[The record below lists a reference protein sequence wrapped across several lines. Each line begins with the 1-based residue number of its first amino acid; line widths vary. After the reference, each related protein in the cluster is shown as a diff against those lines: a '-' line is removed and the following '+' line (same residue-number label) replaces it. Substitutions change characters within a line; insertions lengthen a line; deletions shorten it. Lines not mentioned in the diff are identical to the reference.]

1 MASMPTILA
10 QLSGGTREHR
20 AKLASEDSTIAVSHV
35 AEGSLSC
42 GLFSGS
48 TVALERR
55 TLTAIAA
62 VLTAGEAPAQEPL
75 PDGGREKSVRIVRT
89 ATPPVIDGVLDEQA
103 WELASQLEDLHEIQ
117 PTEYAPASE
126 RTVVYLMYDEDAIYI
141 GARLYDRDPS
151 GITARI
157 LRQGEEVFG
166 DDWFSVLLD
175 PFHDRRS
182 GYRFLTNPNGLRQEG
197 LFQNISE
204 EQWDWEGIWDTASTI
219 DAQGWVTEI
228 AIPFKTLSFN
238 PENDTWGI
246 NFRRAIARRD
256 ERTGWVSR
264 NRNSDPSTS
273 GTVVGLVGLEQGLGL
288 DVVPS
293 LSVNERRPFDGTATT
308 TDTDPSLD
316 VFYKLSPSL
325 TSALTI
331 NTDFS
336 ATEVDDREV
345 NLTRFDLFFPE
356 KRDFFLQDADI
367 FEFGGL
373 EENGRPFFSRRIGLS
388 DDGELI
394 DLEVG
399 GKLTGRVG
407 RWNIGTLSVRQDEF
421 EGLPADNATVARAS
435 ANLLEE
441 SSVGMIVTEGNPG
454 FTVDNSLVG
463 ADFLYRNSRLP
474 GGKLV
479 EVNAWA
485 QESDSEGV
493 TADQSAYGIRLA
505 MPNNTGWRG
514 GLGYTSL
521 DEGFNPGLGFLNRP
535 GVNTLYFGTQYTWRP
550 REGFARSILSG
561 YDAERTELLNGELQ
575 SQSVEYDLIALESRF
590 GDELRLEHEAE
601 QEQLDEDF
609 EIYDGI
615 VIPLGHYSF
624 GMTGISL
631 ETADQRK
638 VWGGI
643 EYGAGDFYDGERTEI
658 AAEINWRPSGRLRTG
673 IGYELNDID
682 LPQGSFVTRL
692 AVFRTDVAFSSKLSW
707 VTRIQYDNVSE
718 LMGINLRLHWVPQAG
733 REGFIVINHNL
744 EDYDFDNRF
753 HSALSEASVKFSY
766 TFRF

>member
-1 MASMPTILA
+1 MP
-10 QLSGGTREHR
+10 
-20 AKLASEDSTIAVSHV
+20 
-35 AEGSLSC
+35 
-42 GLFSGS
+42 
-48 TVALERR
+48 LERH
-55 TLTAIAA
+55 TLTALAA
-62 VLTAGEAPAQEPL
+62 VLAAGEAPAQETVPA
-75 PDGGREKSVRIVRT
+75 GAREKSVRIVRA
-89 ATPPVIDGVLDEQA
+89 ATPPVIDGVLDDDA
-103 WELASQLEDLHEIQ
+103 WQLASQVEDLHEIQ

-126 RTVVYLMYDEDAIYI
+126 RTVVYLMYDEDALYI

-151 GITARI
+151 GVTARI

-182 GYRFLTNPNGLRQEG
+182 GYRFMTNPNGLRQEG
-197 LFQNISE
+197 LFQNISD
-204 EQWDWEGIWDTASTI
+204 EQWDWEGIWYTASTI
-219 DAQGWVTEI
+219 DEQGWVTEI

-238 PENDTWGI
+238 PENDSWGI

-273 GTVVGLVGLEQGLGL
+273 GTVVGLVGLQQGLGL

-293 LSVNERRPFDGTATT
+293 LSVSERRPFDGTASS

-336 ATEVDDREV
+336 ATEVDDRQV
-345 NLTRFDLFFPE
+345 NLTRFGLFFPE

-373 EENGRPFFSRRIGLS
+373 EANGRPFFSRRIGLS
-388 DDGELI
+388 DDGQPI

-407 RWNIGTLSVRQDEF
+407 RWNIGALSVRQDEF
-421 EGLPADNATVARAS
+421 EGLAADNATVARAS

-441 SSVGMIVTEGNPG
+441 SSIGMIVTEGNPG
-454 FTVDNSLVG
+454 QTVDNSLVG
-463 ADFLYRNSRLP
+463 VDFRYRNSRLP

-479 EVNAWA
+479 EVNAWT

-493 TADQSAYGIRLA
+493 TADEGAYGILVNL
-505 MPNNTGWRG
+505 PNNTGWRG
-514 GLGYTSL
+514 YLGYNSL
-521 DEGFNPGLGFLNRP
+521 GEGFNPGLGFLNRP
-535 GVNTLYFGTQYTWRP
+535 GVNTLYFGTEYTHRP
-550 REGFARSILSG
+550 PEGRLRALWGG
-561 YDAERTELLNGELQ
+561 YEAERIELLNGELQ
-575 SQSVEYDLIALESRF
+575 SQAVEYQLIALENRV
-590 GDELRLEHEAE
+590 GDGLGLQYEAE
-601 QEQLDEDF
+601 QEQLDEEF
-609 EIYDGI
+609 EISDGI
-615 VIPLGHYSF
+615 IIPVGHYSF
-624 GMTGISL
+624 GNTRLSL
-631 ETADQRK
+631 ETADHRK
-638 VWGGI
+638 VWVNADYQVG
-643 EYGAGDFYDGERTEI
+643 EFFDGERTEI

-673 IGYELNDID
+673 VGYEFNDID
-682 LPQGSFVTRL
+682 LPQGSFITRL

-707 VTRIQYDNVSE
+707 TARIQYDNVSE
-718 LMGINLRLHWVPQAG
+718 LMGVNLRLHWVPEAG
-733 REGFIVINHNL
+733 REGFFVINHNL
-744 EDYDFDNRF
+744 EDYDLDNRF
-753 HSALSEASVKFSY
+753 HSALSEATAKFSY

>member
-1 MASMPTILA
+1 MT
-10 QLSGGTREHR
+10 
-20 AKLASEDSTIAVSHV
+20 
-35 AEGSLSC
+35 
-42 GLFSGS
+42 
-48 TVALERR
+48 LERR
-55 TLTAIAA
+55 ALTAIAA

-75 PDGGREKSVRIVRT
+75 PEGAREKSVRIVR
-89 ATPPVIDGVLDEQA
+89 AASPPVIDGVLDEGA
-103 WELASQLEDLHEIQ
+103 WQLATQLEDLHEIQ
-117 PTEYAPASE
+117 PTEYAPATE
-126 RTVVYLMYDEDAIYI
+126 RTIVYLLYDKDAIYI

-151 GITARI
+151 QVTSRI

-182 GYRFLTNPNGLRQEG
+182 GYRFMTNPNGLRQEG

-204 EQWDWEGIWDTASTI
+204 EQWDWEGIWYTASTI
-219 DAQGWVTEI
+219 DEQGWVTEI

-238 PENDTWGI
+238 PDNDTWGI

-273 GTVVGLVGLEQGLGL
+273 GTVVGLVGLEQGVGL

-293 LSVNERRPFDGTATT
+293 LSVSERRPFDGNATT
-308 TDTDPSLD
+308 TDTEPSLD
-316 VFYKLSPSL
+316 IFYKLSPSL

-336 ATEVDDREV
+336 ATEVDDRQV
-345 NLTRFDLFFPE
+345 NLTRFGLFFPE

-373 EENGRPFFSRRIGLS
+373 ERNGRPFFSRRIGLS
-388 DDGELI
+388 DDGEPI

-399 GKLTGRVG
+399 GKITGRVG
-407 RWNIGTLSVRQDEF
+407 RWNIGALSVRQDEF
-421 EGLPADNATVARAS
+421 ETLPADNATVARAS
-435 ANLLEE
+435 ANLLGE
-441 SSVGMIVTEGNPG
+441 SNLGMIVTEGNPG
-454 FTVDNSLVG
+454 STVDNSLAGV
-463 ADFLYRNSRLP
+463 DFLYHNSRLP

-479 EVNAWA
+479 EVNAWV
-485 QESDSEGV
+485 QESDSEGEA
-493 TADQSAYGIRLA
+493 ADEGAYGIRVA
-505 MPNNTGWRG
+505 APNNTGWRG

-521 DEGFNPGLGFLNRP
+521 GEGFNPGLGFRTRP
-535 GVNTLYFGTQYTWRP
+535 GVNTLYFGTQYTHRP
-550 REGFARSILSG
+550 REGLARAISGG
-561 YDAERTELLNGELQ
+561 YDAERTELSNGELQ
-575 SQSVEYDLIALESRF
+575 SQSVEYELLAIESRF
-590 GDELRLEHEAE
+590 GDELSLQHEAE

-624 GMTGISL
+624 GMTGISF

-638 VWGGI
+638 VWGGVD
-643 EYGAGDFYDGERTEI
+643 YQAGDFYDGKRTEI
-658 AAEINWRPSGRLRTG
+658 GAEINWRPSGRLRTG
-673 IGYELNDID
+673 FGFEWNDIE

-692 AVFRTDVAFSSKLSW
+692 VEFRTDVAFSSKLSW

-718 LMGINLRLHWVPQAG
+718 LMGINLRVHWVPEAG
-733 REGFIVINHNL
+733 REGFIVINHDL
-744 EDYDFDNRF
+744 EDQDLDNRF

>member
-1 MASMPTILA
+1 VP
-10 QLSGGTREHR
+10 
-20 AKLASEDSTIAVSHV
+20 
-35 AEGSLSC
+35 
-42 GLFSGS
+42 
-48 TVALERR
+48 LERR
-55 TLTAIAA
+55 TSTAIAA
-62 VLTAGEAPAQEPL
+62 VLAAGAAAAQDSPPA
-75 PDGGREKSVRIVRT
+75 GAREKSVRIVRA
-89 ATPPVIDGVLDEQA
+89 ATPPVIDGVLDEDVWQ
-103 WELASQLEDLHEIQ
+103 LAPQLEDLHEVQ
-117 PTEYAPASE
+117 PTEYAAASE
-126 RTVVYLMYDEDAIYI
+126 RTVVYLLYDKDAIYI
-141 GARLYDRDPS
+141 GARLYDSDPS
-151 GITARI
+151 AITARI
-157 LRQGEEVFG
+157 LRQGDELFG

-204 EQWDWEGIWDTASTI
+204 EQWDWEGIWYTASTI
-219 DAQGWVTEI
+219 DEHGWVTEI

-264 NRNSDPSTS
+264 NRSSDPSTS
-273 GTVVGLVGLEQGLGL
+273 GTVVGLVGLEQGVGL

-293 LSVNERRPFDGTATT
+293 LSIGERRPFDGTATT

-316 VFYKLSPSL
+316 VFYKLTPSL

-336 ATEVDDREV
+336 ATEVDDRQV
-345 NLTRFDLFFPE
+345 NLTRFGLFFPE

-373 EENGRPFFSRRIGLS
+373 EQNGRPFHSRRIGLS

-394 DLEVG
+394 DLTVG

-407 RWNIGTLSVRQDEF
+407 RFNIGALSVRQDEL
-421 EGLPADNATVARAS
+421 EALPADNATVARAS

-441 SSVGMIVTEGNPG
+441 SSLGMIVTEGNPG
-454 FTVDNSLVG
+454 QTADNSLVG
-463 ADFLYRNSRLP
+463 VDFLYRNSRLP

-485 QESDSEGV
+485 QESDTEGS
-493 TADQSAYGIRLA
+493 TGDQGAYGVRVA

-514 GLGYTSL
+514 GVGYTSL
-521 DEGFNPGLGFLNRP
+521 GESFNPGLGFLNRP
-535 GVNTLYFGTQYTWRP
+535 GVSTLYFGTQHTWRP
-550 REGFARSILSG
+550 REGFARAITSG
-561 YDAERTELLNGELQ
+561 YDADRTELVDGELQ
-575 SQSVEYDLIALESRF
+575 SQSVEYELIRIESRF
-590 GDELRLEHEAE
+590 GDELGFSHEAE
-601 QEQLDEDF
+601 QELLDEDF

-615 VIPLGHYSF
+615 VIPFGHYSF

-631 ETADQRK
+631 ETADHRR
-638 VWGGI
+638 VWGGV
-643 EYGAGDFYDGERTEI
+643 EYQTGDFYDGERKQIETEI
-658 AAEINWRPSGRLRTG
+658 SWRPSGRFGAGL
-673 IGYELNDID
+673 GYEFNDIE
-682 LPQGSFVTRL
+682 LPQGRFVTRL
-692 AVFRTDVAFSSKLSW
+692 VELRTDVAFSSKLSLSQ
-707 VTRIQYDNVSE
+707 RIQYDNVSE
-718 LMGINLRLHWVPQAG
+718 VMGVNLRLHWIPEAG
-733 REGFIVINHNL
+733 REGFFVINHNL
-744 EDYDFDNRF
+744 EDFDLDNRF

>member
-1 MASMPTILA
+1 VP
-10 QLSGGTREHR
+10 
-20 AKLASEDSTIAVSHV
+20 
-35 AEGSLSC
+35 
-42 GLFSGS
+42 
-48 TVALERR
+48 LERR
-55 TLTAIAA
+55 TLTALAA
-62 VLTAGEAPAQEPL
+62 VLSAGEVSAQETV
-75 PDGGREKSVRIVRT
+75 PDGAREKSVRIVR
-89 ATPPVIDGVLDEQA
+89 AAAPPVIDGVLDEEA
-103 WELASQLEDLHEIQ
+103 WQLASQVEDLHEVQ
-117 PTEYAPASE
+117 PTEYAAASE
-126 RTVVYLMYDEDAIYI
+126 RTVVYLLYDKDAIYI
-141 GARLYDRDPS
+141 GARLYDSDPS
-151 GITARI
+151 AITARI
-157 LRQGEEVFG
+157 LRQGDEVFG

-204 EQWDWEGIWDTASTI
+204 EQWDWEGIWYTASTI
-219 DAQGWVTEI
+219 DEQGWVTEI

-273 GTVVGLVGLEQGLGL
+273 GTVVGLVGLEQGVGL

-293 LSVNERRPFDGTATT
+293 LSISERRPFDGTATT

-316 VFYKLSPSL
+316 VFYKLTPSL

-336 ATEVDDREV
+336 ATEVDDRQV
-345 NLTRFDLFFPE
+345 NLTRFGLFFPE

-373 EENGRPFFSRRIGLS
+373 EQNGRPFDSRRIGLS
-388 DDGELI
+388 DDGEPI
-394 DLEVG
+394 DLRVG

-407 RWNIGTLSVRQDEF
+407 RFNIGALSVRQDEL
-421 EGLPADNATVARAS
+421 EALPADNATVARAS

-441 SSVGMIVTEGNPG
+441 SNIGMILTEGNPG
-454 FTVDNSLVG
+454 QTVDNSLVG
-463 ADFLYRNSRLP
+463 VDFLYRHSRLP

-479 EVNAWA
+479 EVNAWT
-485 QESDSEGV
+485 QESDTEGE
-493 TADQSAYGIRLA
+493 TADQSAYGMLVN

-514 GLGYTSL
+514 YFGYDSL

-535 GVNTLYFGTQYTWRP
+535 GVRTLYFGTEYTHRP
-550 REGFARSILSG
+550 VDGIARAVWGG
-561 YDAERTELLNGELQ
+561 YEAERIELLSGELQ
-575 SQSVEYDLIALESRF
+575 SQAVEYQLIAVENRV
-590 GDELRLEHEAE
+590 GDGLGLQYEAE

-609 EIYDGI
+609 EIHNGI

-624 GMTGISL
+624 GNTRLSI
-631 ETADQRK
+631 ETADHRK
-638 VWGGI
+638 VWGGL
-643 EYGAGDFYDGERTEI
+643 EFQTGDFYDGEREQVE
-658 AAEINWRPSGRLRTG
+658 AEINWRPSGRFGTG
-673 IGYELNDID
+673 ISYELNDID

-692 AVFRTDVAFSSKLSW
+692 VEFRTDVAFSSKLSW

-718 LMGINLRLHWVPQAG
+718 VMGVNLRLHWIPEAG
-733 REGFIVINHNL
+733 REGFFVINHNL
-744 EDYDFDNRF
+744 EDFDLDNRF

>member
-1 MASMPTILA
+1 MALA
-10 QLSGGTREHR
+10 RL
-20 AKLASEDSTIAVSHV
+20 
-35 AEGSLSC
+35 
-42 GLFSGS
+42 
-48 TVALERR
+48 
-55 TLTAIAA
+55 TLTATAA
-62 VLTAGEAPAQEPL
+62 LLAAGHAPAQEVIPE
-75 PDGGREKSVRIVRT
+75 GAREKSVRIVRT
-89 ATPPVIDGVLDEQA
+89 STPPVIDGVLDEDA
-103 WELASQLEDLHEIQ
+103 WQLAARVEDLHEIQ
-117 PTEYAPASE
+117 PTEYEAASE
-126 RTVVYLMYDEDAIYI
+126 RTVVYLLYDEDAIYI
-141 GARLYDRDPS
+141 GARLYDREP
-151 GITARI
+151 GEITARI
-157 LRQGEEVFG
+157 LRQGEQVFG

-182 GYRFLTNPNGLRQEG
+182 GYRFMTNPNGLRQEG

-204 EQWDWEGIWDTASTI
+204 EQWDWEGIWYTASSI
-219 DAQGWVTEI
+219 DGEGWVTEI
-228 AIPFKTLSFN
+228 AIPFKTVSFD

-293 LSVNERRPFDGTATT
+293 LSVSERRPFDGTAST

-336 ATEVDDREV
+336 ATEVDDRQV
-345 NLTRFDLFFPE
+345 NLTRFGLFFPE

-388 DDGELI
+388 DDGEPI
-394 DLEVG
+394 DLKVG

-421 EGLPADNATVARAS
+421 EQLAADNATVARAS

-441 SSVGMIVTEGNPG
+441 SSVGAILTEGNPG
-454 FTVDNSLVG
+454 STVDNSLVG
-463 ADFLYRNSRLP
+463 VDFLYRNSRLA

-493 TADQSAYGIRLA
+493 TADQGAYGFRIG

-514 GLGYTSL
+514 GLRYSSL

-535 GVNTLYFGTQYTWRP
+535 GVQQLNFGTQYTWRP
-550 REGFARSILSG
+550 REGIARSILSG
-561 YDAERTELLNGELQ
+561 YNAERIELLNGELQ
-575 SQSVEYDLIALESRF
+575 SQVVEYRLFELQSRL
-590 GDELRLEHEAE
+590 GDELNLQHEAE

-609 EIYDGI
+609 EIYENI
-615 VIPLGHYSF
+615 VIPLGRYSF
-624 GMTGISL
+624 ENTRLSL
-631 ETADQRK
+631 NTADQRK
-638 VWGGI
+638 VWLSADYQVG
-643 EYGAGDFYDGERTEI
+643 EFFDGERTEI
-658 AAEINWRPSGRLRTG
+658 AAELNWRPSGRLRTG
-673 IGYELNDID
+673 ISYEFNDID

-692 AVFRTDVAFSSKLSW
+692 VGFRTDVAFSSRVSW
-707 VTRIQYDNVSE
+707 TTRIQYDNVSE
-718 LMGINLRLHWVPQAG
+718 VMGINLRLHWVPEAG
-733 REGFIVINHNL
+733 REGFFVINHNL
-744 EDYDFDNRF
+744 EDFDLDNRF
-753 HSALSEASVKFSY
+753 HSAVSEATVKFSY

>member
-1 MASMPTILA
+1 MALGARQSWIPATPA
-10 QLSGGTREHR
+10 ARYD
-20 AKLASEDSTIAVSHV
+20 AASP
-35 AEGSLSC
+35 AEA
-42 GLFSGS
+42 

-55 TLTAIAA
+55 TLTAFAA
-62 VLTAGEAPAQEPL
+62 VLAAGEVPAQEAV
-75 PDGGREKSVRIVRT
+75 PDGAREKTVRIVRT
-89 ATPPVIDGVLDEQA
+89 ASPPVIDGVLDEETWA
-103 WELASQLEDLHEIQ
+103 LATQIDDLHEIQ

-126 RTVVYLMYDEDAIYI
+126 RTVVYLMYDKDALYI
-141 GARLYDRDPS
+141 GARLYDREP
-151 GITARI
+151 GEVTARI

-204 EQWDWEGIWDTASTI
+204 EQWDWEGIWYTASTI
-219 DAQGWVTEI
+219 DQQGWVAEI
-228 AIPFKTLSFN
+228 AIPFKTLSFD

-273 GTVVGLVGLEQGLGL
+273 GTVAGLVGLEQGVGL

-293 LSVNERRPFDGTATT
+293 LSVNELRRFDGTATT

-316 VFYKLSPSL
+316 VFYKLTPSL

-336 ATEVDDREV
+336 ATEVDDRQV
-345 NLTRFDLFFPE
+345 NLTRFGLFFPE

-373 EENGRPFFSRRIGLS
+373 QQNGRPFFSRRVGLS
-388 DDGELI
+388 DDGEPI
-394 DLEVG
+394 DLRVG

-407 RWNIGTLSVRQDEF
+407 RFNIGALSVRQDEL
-421 EGLPADNATVARAS
+421 ETLAADNATVARAS

-454 FTVDNSLVG
+454 QTVDNSLVG

-479 EVNAWA
+479 ELNAWA
-485 QESDSEGV
+485 QESDSEDVV
-493 TADQSAYGIRLA
+493 TDESAYGIRIGL
-505 MPNNTGWRG
+505 PNNTGWNGVVGYHR
-514 GLGYTSL
+514 LG
-521 DEGFNPGLGFLNRP
+521 EGFNPGLGFLNRS
-535 GVNTLYFGTQYTWRP
+535 GVEALYFGTGYTHRP
-550 REGFARSILSG
+550 REGAARAVSG
-561 YDAERTELLNGELQ
+561 GYEAERIELVNGELQ
-575 SQSVEYDLIALESRF
+575 SQVVEYQLIGLESRF
-590 GDELRLEHEAE
+590 GDELNLQYEAE

-624 GMTGISL
+624 ENARLSI

-638 VWGGI
+638 VWGAFG
-643 EYGAGDFYDGERTEI
+643 YQVGDFFDGERTEI
-658 AAEINWRPSGRLRTG
+658 SGEINWRPAGRLRTG
-673 IGYELNDID
+673 FGYELNDID

-692 AVFRTDVAFSSKLSW
+692 VGFRADVAFSSKQSW

-718 LMGINLRLHWVPQAG
+718 LMGINMRLHWVPEAG
-733 REGFIVINHNL
+733 REGFIVLNHDL
-744 EDYDFDNRF
+744 EDHDLDNRF
-753 HSALSEASVKFSY
+753 HSALSETAVRFSY

>member
-1 MASMPTILA
+1 
-10 QLSGGTREHR
+10 
-20 AKLASEDSTIAVSHV
+20 
-35 AEGSLSC
+35 
-42 GLFSGS
+42 
-48 TVALERR
+48 VALERR

-62 VLTAGEAPAQEPL
+62 VLVAGEAPAQEPV
-75 PDGGREKSVRIVRT
+75 PDGAREKSVRIVRV
-89 ATPPVIDGVLDEQA
+89 ASPPVIDGVLDDEA
-103 WELASQLEDLHEIQ
+103 WRLATQIDDLHEIQ

-126 RTVVYLMYDEDAIYI
+126 RTVVYLMYDKDAIYI
-141 GARLYDRDPS
+141 GARLYDRNAS
-151 GITARI
+151 EVTARI

-197 LFQNISE
+197 LFQNVSE
-204 EQWDWEGIWDTASTI
+204 EQWDWEGIWYTASTI
-219 DAQGWVTEI
+219 DEQGWITEI

-273 GTVVGLVGLEQGLGL
+273 GTVVGLVDLEQGVGL

-293 LSVNERRPFDGTATT
+293 LSVNEVRPFDGTATT

-316 VFYKLSPSL
+316 VFYKLTPSL

-336 ATEVDDREV
+336 ATEVDDRQV
-345 NLTRFDLFFPE
+345 NLTRFGLFFPE
-356 KRDFFLQDADI
+356 KRDFFLQAADI

-373 EENGRPFFSRRIGLS
+373 EQNGRPFFSRRIGLS
-388 DDGELI
+388 DDGDPI
-394 DLEVG
+394 DLDVG

-407 RWNIGTLSVRQDEF
+407 RFNIGALSVRQDEF
-421 EGLPADNATVARAS
+421 RTLTADNATVARAS

-441 SSVGMIVTEGNPG
+441 SSIGMIVTEGNPG
-454 FTVDNSLVG
+454 QTVDNSLVG

-485 QESDSEGV
+485 QESDSEGM
-493 TADQSAYGIRLA
+493 TGDQSAYGVRVA
-505 MPNNTGWRG
+505 APNNTGWRG
-514 GLGYTSL
+514 ALGYTSL
-521 DEGFNPGLGFLNRP
+521 GEGFNPGLGFLNRP
-535 GVNTLYFGTQYTWRP
+535 GVNALYFGTQYTWRP
-550 REGFARSILSG
+550 RRGAARAIASG

-575 SQSVEYDLIALESRF
+575 SQSVEYELITIESRF
-590 GDELRLEHEAE
+590 GDELSFQHEAE
-601 QEQLDEDF
+601 QEQLDENF
-609 EIYDGI
+609 EIYDGV

-624 GMTGISL
+624 GMTGIFL

-638 VWGGI
+638 VWGSV
-643 EYGAGDFYDGERTEI
+643 EYQAGDFFDGERTEI
-658 AAEINWRPSGRLRTG
+658 SAEISWRPSGRLRTG
-673 IGYELNDID
+673 VGYEFNDID

-692 AVFRTDVAFSSKLSW
+692 VGFRADVAFSSKLSW

-718 LMGINLRLHWVPQAG
+718 LMGINMRLHWVPEAG
-733 REGFIVINHNL
+733 REGFIVLNHDL
-744 EDYDFDNRF
+744 EDYDLDNRF
-753 HSALSEASVKFSY
+753 HSAVSETAVRFSY